1 MNRSLPK
8 KIRWAAWIAASTV
21 AICVLLLTGSYVV
34 ARIQAPKEEKIVA
47 DLKKKVKEDASFAP
61 KLEAQH
67 KRITAALQQRKKR
80 DDVIAIILLAAASL
94 FVASAKWLAALDG
107 RRPLPMDRLVQLKTV
122 PKSGPALAFPAATGS
137 EEEPHLA
144 FVERTVKQH
153 GRSKEAAI
161 PILQAIQAHYRYLPD
176 EALKR
181 VCELTE
187 ITPAQI
193 AGSSS
198 FYSQFRRSPLG
209 RHVVRVCHGTA
220 CHVAGARQLTDELRR
235 RLEIPDGSD
244 TDERR
249 MFTVDEVACVGCCS
263 LAPVIMVDGQAVGKV
278 TPASACEA
286 LDGIRNPSLT

>member
-1 MNRSLPK
+1 LP
-8 KIRWAAWIAASTV
+8 A
-21 AICVLLLTGSYVV
+21 
-34 ARIQAPKEEKIVA
+34 IQAPKDEKIVA
-47 DLKKKVKEDASFAP
+47 DLKVKVKQDASFAP

-80 DDVIAIILLAAASL
+80 DDIIAIILLVVASL
-94 FVASAKWLAALDG
+94 FVASAKRLVAQDG

-122 PKSGPALAFPAATGS
+122 PKSAPALAFPADSNS
-137 EEEPHLA
+137 EEEPSLV
-144 FVERTVKQH
+144 FVERIVQKH

-161 PILQAIQAHYRYLPD
+161 PILQAIQEKYRYLPD

-193 AGSSS
+193 EGTSS
-198 FYSQFRRSPLG
+198 FYAQFRRSPLG

-220 CHVAGARQLTDELRR
+220 CHVAGARQITDELRR
-235 RLEIPDGSD
+235 RLDIPDDAD
-244 TDERR
+244 TDARR

-263 LAPVIMVDGQAVGKV
+263 LAPVMTVDGQAAGKL
-278 TPASACEA
+278 TPTSACEA
-286 LDGIRNPSLT
+286 LDGIRSPGLS